1 MLALAAQTTLTWL
14 DFLIIFFVVVL
25 AIFVTNRGRL

>member
-14 DFLIIFFVVVL
+14 DFLLIFLLVL
-25 AIFVTNRGRL
+25 LALFLTHRL